1 MKPLVVYYSLTG
13 KMKLAA
19 QVIVQALNATLVEIK
34 ETKPRKLGT
43 SLYAIGGFEAT
54 INRGT

>member
-19 QVIVQALNATLVEIK
+19 QVIAQALNATLVEIID
-34 ETKPRKLGT
+34 PKLGEKT
-43 SLYAIGGFEAT
+43 
-54 INRGT
+54 